1 VSSRRLQ
8 ITALI
13 GLLGLVS
20 GVALVSC
27 GERADDGGRA
37 VSAEPPIADPTRPPG
52 VARTAAATGEPVD
65 VALVLQSV
73 IVSPE
78 RRVAVINGRS
88 VRTGDRVGDS
98 EVMEISRSRVRLEGP
113 KGSITLALV
122 ADFKRAPGER
132 P

>member
-1 VSSRRLQ
+1 MSSCRPQ
-8 ITALI
+8 VTA
-13 GLLGLVS
+13 LLGLLALAS

-27 GERADDGGRA
+27 GERAADGGHA
-37 VSAEPPIADPTRPPG
+37 VSSEPPIADPTRPPG
-52 VARTAAATGEPVD
+52 AALTAAVTGEQVD

-88 VRTGDRVGDS
+88 VRTGDRVGDA